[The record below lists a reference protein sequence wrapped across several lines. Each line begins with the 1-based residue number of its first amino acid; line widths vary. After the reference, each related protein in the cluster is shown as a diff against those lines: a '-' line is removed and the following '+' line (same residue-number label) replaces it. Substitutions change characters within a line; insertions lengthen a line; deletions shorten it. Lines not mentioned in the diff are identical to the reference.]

1 MGNME
6 NKEKA
11 SGGQREHYL
20 AKENLLKER
29 LMQVAPM
36 DFYRDLF
43 PQGAFEL
50 EKMKGN
56 TGLCNG
62 IVRFRPEAAEYE
74 ELKKNIDVKVYIEI
88 LKGKN
93 AKDFEIEFEKYKDS
107 AREFGKFIVDEE
119 ELRSRLDKLDAKDF
133 GAFKDFVRWL
143 KIIPFDTSDNVYEFD
158 LRVRSR
164 LDKLDEEFGAGKFH
178 KPYEKVIGKT
188 FWDRLVHDDLTE
200 LEQAMGKS
208 YAYIAP
214 IGYFGGKANSRNAS
228 WLYAITIDLDGV
240 DLEQLEDVFHQMS
253 NGSIPEAT
261 YIVNSGHGLHLYYF
275 LAEPL
280 ALYNNRL
287 TAITRFKN
295 ALTWIIWN
303 GYTSK
308 FKKRDSQGATQQ
320 YRVVG
325 SMTKLGSGY
334 PCTAYLKSGK
344 RVSLDY
350 LNNFIEKSPDRK
362 IAKLVFPQSL
372 GKEYWKEHNPNW
384 YKRVILGEKVEI
396 QRTPRFPWLSEKMK
410 ELVLDY
416 CRDGNR
422 YNGLKLFF
430 ENAAALGVS
439 FQECYD
445 WAVSQL
451 DELNSR
457 TVKVNNEFTID
468 DIDAAAAAYKTFNAK
483 TPKLETIEGVFN
495 CHIERNRRNGRA
507 QQEHMN
513 FLNKGMDLGF
523 FNNTHFTSDTARK
536 AGSRGRGKSKD
547 FGKEQMIRDYIRA
560 NPDATKAQVI
570 KATGIS
576 KPTVYKWY
584 DKIKSEMSIKN

>member
-1 MGNME
+1 M
-6 NKEKA
+6 
-11 SGGQREHYL
+11 
-20 AKENLLKER
+20 
-29 LMQVAPM
+29 
-36 DFYRDLF
+36 
-43 PQGAFEL
+43 
-50 EKMKGN
+50 
-56 TGLCNG
+56 
-62 IVRFRPEAAEYE
+62 
-74 ELKKNIDVKVYIEI
+74 
-88 LKGKN
+88 
-93 AKDFEIEFEKYKDS
+93 
-107 AREFGKFIVDEE
+107 
-119 ELRSRLDKLDAKDF
+119 
-133 GAFKDFVRWL
+133 
-143 KIIPFDTSDNVYEFD
+143 
-158 LRVRSR
+158 
-164 LDKLDEEFGAGKFH
+164 
-178 KPYEKVIGKT
+178 
-188 FWDRLVHDDLTE
+188 
-200 LEQAMGKS
+200 
-208 YAYIAP
+208 
-214 IGYFGGKANSRNAS
+214 
-228 WLYAITIDLDGV
+228 YAITIDLDGV
-240 DLEQLEDVFHQMS
+240 DPEQLEDVFYQMS

-261 YIVNSGHGLHLYYF
+261 YIINSGHGLHLYYF
-275 LAEPL
+275 LTEPI

-287 TAITRFKN
+287 TAITKFKN

-334 PCTAYLKSGK
+334 PCTAYLKSGE

-350 LNNFIEKSPDRK
+350 LNNFIENYSPDRK
-362 IAKLVFPQSL
+362 IAKLVFTQSL

-396 QRTPRFPWLSEKMK
+396 KRTPRFPWLSEKMK

-439 FQECYD
+439 YQECYD

-468 DIDAAAAAYKTFNAK
+468 DINAAAAAYKTFNAK

-495 CHIERNRRNGRA
+495 CHIERNRRNGRT
-507 QQEHMN
+507 QQEHMAR
-513 FLNKGMDLGF
+513 LNALHNSGLTHRGSFTADDKEKFRKGGQ
-523 FNNTHFTSDTARK
+523 
-536 AGSRGRGKSKD
+536 AGS
-547 FGKEQMIRDYIRA
+547 KEQVIRDYIRA
-560 NPDATKAQVI
+560 NPKATKAQVI

-584 DKIKSEMSIKN
+584 DKIKSEMSI